1 MNKMV
6 YDYLLS
12 LERKIFRW
20 ALVTSLVFHVV
31 LVLVAFLTNIHYKK
45 RVSAAKD
52 IEVVYQAIE
61 QGRKQEVFRADRMQ
75 AMEDKKKIDP
85 PKALIKPILDIDVPF
100 KPLDKAPIKLPD
112 QEKTLSKPLAS
123 SAKRQIA
130 VPLLQSEK
138 ITNPRYLT
146 YHEQVRDKIR
156 KRAYYYVDNPRFE
169 AGEVYLTFVL
179 SSNGELKDV
188 QIIHERSRANSFLKS
203 VGLRSIKE
211 SVPFPPF
218 PKDLK
223 YPDLTFNVVISFE
236 VGE

>member
-1 MNKMV
+1 MNTS
-6 YDYLLS
+6 YQYFLI
-12 LERKIFRW
+12 LERRIFYW
-20 ALVTSLVFHVV
+20 TLMTSLVFHGV
-31 LVLVAFLTNIHYKK
+31 LVLIAFLTNIHYKK
-45 RVSAAKD
+45 HVSAAKD

-61 QGRKQEVFRADRMQ
+61 QGRKQEILRADRIQ
-75 AMEDKKKIDP
+75 TSEDKKKIEP
-85 PKALIKPILDIDVPF
+85 PKTLIKPKLDVEVPF
-100 KPLDKAPIKLPD
+100 KPLEKAPAQI
-112 QEKTLSKPLAS
+112 QETGRILSKPLAS

-156 KRAYYYVDNPRFE
+156 NRAYFYVDSPRFE

-179 SSNGELKDV
+179 SSDGELKDV
-188 QIIHERSRANSFLKS
+188 QIIHERSRANAFLKS

-211 SVPFPPF
+211 SAPFPPF

-236 VGE
+236 VGD